1 MYSGFFKV
9 VVGLVFYA
17 GCLSMMTHTPALTTP
32 GAEVVIENESK
43 AVDDNCYVSHNLNSN
58 QS

>member
-1 MYSGFFKV
+1 
-9 VVGLVFYA
+9 
-17 GCLSMMTHTPALTTP
+17 MMTHTPALTTP

-58 QS
+58 QSWIKPVCMCLSLSCVSKCD